1 MEGRDVKKFILYT
14 LGRPKKIVA
23 VIATLVVPM
32 LVAVAT
38 VLITM
43 GLLSGLGFPVHIMSS
58 MIPIFLMPIA
68 VLDDEYL

>member
-1 MEGRDVKKFILYT
+1 M
-14 LGRPKKIVA
+14 
-23 VIATLVVPM
+23 IATLVVPM

-68 VLDDEYL
+68 VLDDEHLKEVRGEVNSCIGRENHLIFL